1 MLRIAHVEWFA
12 FAAYPLSG
20 GFQPW
25 TLIGASLARRVLRLE
40 RAIEPALGRFMAFRM
55 MLVVEKVMD
64 QTR

>member
-1 MLRIAHVEWFA
+1 
-12 FAAYPLSG
+12 
-20 GFQPW
+20 
-25 TLIGASLARRVLRLE
+25 LARRVLRLE